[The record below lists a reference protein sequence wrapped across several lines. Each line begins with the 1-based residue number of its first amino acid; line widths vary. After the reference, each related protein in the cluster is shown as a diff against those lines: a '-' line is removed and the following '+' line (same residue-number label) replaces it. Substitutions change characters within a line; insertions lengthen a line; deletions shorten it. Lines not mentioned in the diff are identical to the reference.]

1 MEVSVYVCSQESFNC
16 ISNEEKKSI
25 RNLMNQIKWIADVD
39 EKLNQVCDCSFLY
52 FHRGAY
58 PLIFKNLFA
67 ESEYRE
73 VEEIQLMMSAFSDST
88 KTLRSSS
95 YFDPTFYPRRYCEFV
110 IDRVFNQE
118 FLQPLCFKIEA
129 SLRLL
134 LFSKNLNEMRP
145 FNPKEQRF
153 GRFKKYIEMPP
164 LQFCGK
170 KISIKKTVERYL
182 EKSFYNFSTVGLR
195 DSKTY
200 SEMALLGSEIY
211 GLTLIDNK
219 LPKENIQGVDFPEIL
234 NVSNFARK
242 YNYNMVQQNF
252 IERKMNNGCKY
263 LKTLGIETISYSF
276 QRHGLGM
283 SKTIIAEVSTNL
295 QKSFES
301 LKEIFAD
308 NLLRSFLSKESRW
321 CNQMS
326 TNQSSNYSLER
337 AMAFRKELAEVGN
350 NDEDSA
356 SLSMLEQCRECV
368 TLIGNMLGLVRLV
381 QSGKMYS
388 VNQSTKSL
396 SFDTSRRSVNKTKD
410 DSILDLITNKFL
422 DLQSNSGN
430 LHDLS
435 ILLQNFYILFPAL
448 SLAWLDT
455 SIRGKDMLSKKYQTF
470 DAYYT
475 DDGFAM
481 GSAVS
486 QLLLS
491 LFSCMISRLNIL
503 YEPSV
508 YS

>member
-16 ISNEEKKSI
+16 ISNEEKTI

-52 FHRGAY
+52 FHKGIY
-58 PLIFKNLFA
+58 PFIFKNLFA

-73 VEEIQLMMSAFSDST
+73 VEEIQLIMSAFSDAV
-88 KTLRSSS
+88 KTLRSSF
-95 YFDPTFYPRRYCEFV
+95 YFDPNFYSRRYCEFV

-118 FLQPLCFKIEA
+118 FLQPLSFKIEA
-129 SLRLL
+129 SLRLF

-153 GRFKKYIEMPP
+153 GRFRKYIEMPT
-164 LQFCGK
+164 LQFFGK
-170 KISIKKTVERYL
+170 KISIKKAVERYL
-182 EKSFYNFSTVGLR
+182 EKSFYNFATVGLR

-200 SEMALLGSEIY
+200 SEMALLASEIY
-211 GLTLIDNK
+211 GLTLIDNN
-219 LPKENIQGVDFPEIL
+219 LPKENIPGVDFPEVL

-252 IERKMNNGCKY
+252 IERKINNGCKY

-283 SKTIIAEVSTNL
+283 SKTIISKVSTNL
-295 QKSFES
+295 QNSFES
-301 LKEIFAD
+301 LKDVFAD

-321 CNQMS
+321 YNQMS
-326 TNQSSNYSLER
+326 TIQSSNYSLDR
-337 AMAFRKELAEVGN
+337 AITFRKELAELGN
-350 NDEDSA
+350 NDEVSTT
-356 SLSMLEQCRECV
+356 LSILEQCRECV
-368 TLIGNMLGLVRLV
+368 TLIGNMLGLARLV

-388 VNQSTKSL
+388 VNQSKKSL
-396 SFDTSRRSVNKTKD
+396 SFAISTRSANETKD
-410 DSILDLITNKFL
+410 ESILDLITNKFRL
-422 DLQSNSGN
+422 DLIGD

-435 ILLQNFYILFPAL
+435 ILLQHFYILFPAL

-486 QLLLS
+486 QLSLS
-491 LFSCMISRLNIL
+491 LSFL
-503 YEPSV
+503 YNYYAKHYV
-508 YS
+508 